1 VRIPSYLLSPSAIHP
16 PILSLSSF
24 SAYSLTL
31 CYHPTG
37 HRGKAPKPPRR
48 HRKSY
53 ATPESEE
60 SDESSESE
68 GSHSESDSDSSDSDE
83 DELRTDP
90 ARSGRA
96 SEDGMELD
104 KDGDDGDDDD
114 GQGDADPDPM
124 FAPGVQDSPSMTD
137 APMNVDQPNREL
149 FCAPSIL
156 RPYSLTFYS
165 LKSLCPSFFCL
176 DSEVSLDYDEQFSHI
191 ANEVY
196 AALNTVEQTLLPS
209 DKPGIGSQQPEQA
222 NDATASI
229 QEPQRA
235 HPFCSRPFSC
245 YTRCPV
251 PFLF

>member
-1 VRIPSYLLSPSAIHP
+1 
-16 PILSLSSF
+16 
-24 SAYSLTL
+24 
-31 CYHPTG
+31 
-37 HRGKAPKPPRR
+37 
-48 HRKSY
+48 
-53 ATPESEE
+53 
-60 SDESSESE
+60 
-68 GSHSESDSDSSDSDE
+68 
-83 DELRTDP
+83 
-90 ARSGRA
+90 
-96 SEDGMELD
+96 MELD